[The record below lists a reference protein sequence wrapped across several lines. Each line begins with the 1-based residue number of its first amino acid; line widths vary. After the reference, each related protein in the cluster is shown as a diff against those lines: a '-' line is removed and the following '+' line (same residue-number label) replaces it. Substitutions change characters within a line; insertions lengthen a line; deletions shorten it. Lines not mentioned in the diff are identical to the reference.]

1 MAMGRSSLAGRE
13 QRAVAWRVRL
23 SGALLK
29 GMMFF
34 VLSVWTASW

>member
-1 MAMGRSSLAGRE
+1 MAMGRSPVRGRG

-34 VLSVWTASW
+34 ATSGLC